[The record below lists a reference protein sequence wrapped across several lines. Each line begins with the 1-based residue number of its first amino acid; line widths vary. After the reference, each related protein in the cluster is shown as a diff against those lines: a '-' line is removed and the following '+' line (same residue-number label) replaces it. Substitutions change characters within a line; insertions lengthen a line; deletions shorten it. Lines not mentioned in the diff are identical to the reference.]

1 MREVVVNETKVETF
15 DIPGETKL
23 IETNSTSVQIQP
35 STNYIEKVVER
46 IVMLPQIVEVVKHI
60 HSISEVQSPGLAVN
74 VSIKEHTKEFS
85 SVSTELHTSLLN
97 LLEKFKQNAYRQP
110 DLKNTIPII
119 ENHLKMV
126 EKWINFP
133 KIVEV

>member
-1 MREVVVNETKVETF
+1 
-15 DIPGETKL
+15 
-23 IETNSTSVQIQP
+23 
-35 STNYIEKVVER
+35 
-46 IVMLPQIVEVVKHI
+46 MLPQIVEVVKHI